1 MFVCFLRWVGIIYV
15 LKRLQLKDVR
25 KTAEQ
30 TSSPVQCGV
39 SCGIHNDSWGSHNE
53 PPVCGQV
60 SADPEFK
67 TVGGSWNTIQR

>member
-1 MFVCFLRWVGIIYV
+1 MFGFILRWVGIICV

-39 SCGIHNDSWGSHNE
+39 SCGLRNDSWGSNNE

-60 SADPEFK
+60 SADPECK
-67 TVGGSWNTIQR
+67 TVGGS